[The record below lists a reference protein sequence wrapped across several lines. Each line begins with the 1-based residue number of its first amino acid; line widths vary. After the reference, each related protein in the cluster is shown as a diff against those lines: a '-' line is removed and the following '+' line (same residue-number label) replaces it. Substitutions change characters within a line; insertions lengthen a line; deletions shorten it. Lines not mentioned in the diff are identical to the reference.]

1 MSEPERQVPDR
12 TDPLFYRLRRRRRLA
27 RLALWFERVWVAVW
41 PPLGVAGA
49 FLCAALLDLP
59 ARLPAPVHLALLIV
73 TGLAFVA
80 LLARGF
86 LRISA
91 PDTLAA
97 DRRLERV
104 TGLKH
109 RPLAVLTDRPALA
122 GSEALW
128 KAHVARAVAQIGR
141 LRVGFPRPGLA
152 ARDPRALRAAV
163 VIGLLASLVVAGP
176 EASLRFAHA
185 VRPNFSP
192 PVAPPSTQ
200 LQAWITPPS
209 YTGLAPLFLKPEG
222 GAVAVPAASHLTIS
236 LTGGAGEPSL
246 SLADKSSPF
255 KSLDKESYQ
264 ADQDLTAGGRLAIMR
279 QGRELAAWDLTVIP
293 DQAPVVSFPEPPG
306 EAGRGAR
313 VPATRIP
320 WQVSHE
326 YGVVSL
332 QAELRLRDRP
342 AVAPLVVTIP
352 LPGGS
357 PKSAKGVRLQDL
369 TPHPWAGLPVT
380 ARLVAKDAPGLAGT
394 SADASFTLPERHFQ
408 HPVAQALM
416 AVRKQLTLKPD
427 DRPPAVRELDRLAQ
441 LDDVWKDDL
450 AAFLNLRAI
459 GGLLSTDPS
468 QAAVDEAQTRMWQL
482 ALHLEEGAPERTARQ
497 LAEARKQLREAM
509 DAEKR
514 GEKIDPKELDRRMQ
528 ALEQA
533 MQKHMQ
539 ALAEQMQRD
548 STTTQQD
555 LENHRLDAQDMQRLA
570 EQMREAAREG
580 RMDDAREKMAELDR
594 MLDQMQAARP
604 EHGKMSESER
614 RRSQQRQRGR
624 QQMSALQDI
633 IQREGGLLDHA
644 QQRSGEPAP
653 QPLRRP
659 GALPRFGDQPAEKS
673 PNEQSADQAARG
685 GEQKVQQALRRALGE
700 LMQQYADLTDQVPP
714 NLGDADAAMRDANQ
728 ALGQGQ
734 DPAAAGDEQRA
745 IEALQKG
752 GRSMSQQMAQQ
763 FGSGDQQGDEDQSGD
778 EASQD
783 DGSGDQP
790 GLGQGDQRGGDP
802 YGPGYDD
809 RRGRGWNSRRS
820 ADRRADD
827 RRDPFGR
834 RLNNGVNGADES
846 NDVRVPD
853 EMEKARTRAIQEEL
867 RKREAERTRP
877 QPELDYIDRLLKEF

>member
-1 MSEPERQVPDR
+1 MSEPERQIPDR

-41 PPLGVAGA
+41 PPLGVAGL

-59 ARLPAPVHLALLIV
+59 AMLPAPLHLALLV
-73 TGLAFVA
+73 ATGLAVVA
-80 LLARGF
+80 LLARGL
-86 LRISA
+86 LRTAA
-91 PDTLAA
+91 PDSLAA

-128 KAHVARAVAQIGR
+128 KAHVARALAQISR
-141 LRVGFPRPGLA
+141 LKVGFPHPGLP
-152 ARDPRALRAAV
+152 ARDPHALRAAV
-163 VIGLLASLVVAGP
+163 GLGVLVCLVIAGP
-176 EASLRFAHA
+176 EASSRL
-185 VRPNFSP
+185 VRSGEPDFSP
-192 PVAPPSTQ
+192 SVAPPATQ
-200 LQAWITPPS
+200 LQAWITPPRD
-209 YTGLAPLFLKPEG
+209 TGLAPVFLKHEG
-222 GAVAVPAASHLTIS
+222 GAVSVPADSHLTIS
-236 LTGGAGEPSL
+236 LTGGAGQPTL
-246 SLADKSSPF
+246 SLADKSNPF
-255 KSLDKESYQ
+255 KALDKESYQ
-264 ADQDLTAGGRLAIMR
+264 ADRDLTAGGRLAIMR

-293 DQAPVVSFPEPPG
+293 DHPPVVSFPEPPG

-313 VPATRIP
+313 VPMTRLP
-320 WQVSHE
+320 WQVAHE
-326 YGVVSL
+326 YGVASL
-332 QAELRLRDRP
+332 QAELHLRDRP
-342 AVAPLVVTIP
+342 AAPPLIVTIP

-369 TPHPWAGLPVT
+369 TPNPWAGLPVS
-380 ARLVAKDAPGLAGT
+380 ARLVAKDAPGLTGT
-394 SADASFTLPERHFQ
+394 SADAAFTLPERHFQ

-416 AVRKQLTLKPD
+416 EVRKQLTLQPD
-427 DRPPAVRELDRLAQ
+427 DRPPAVHALGQLAQ

-450 AAFLNLRAI
+450 PAYLNLRAI
-459 GGLLSTDPS
+459 GDLLNVDPS
-468 QAAVDEAQTRMWQL
+468 QQAVDEAQTRMWQL
-482 ALHLEEGAPERTARQ
+482 ALHLEEGAPERTARA
-497 LAEARKQLREAM
+497 LAEARKELRQAM

-514 GEKIDPKELDRRMQ
+514 GEKVDPKELDRLMK
-528 ALEQA
+528 ALQDA
-533 MQKHMQ
+533 MQKNMQ

-548 STTTQQD
+548 PTTTQQD
-555 LENHRLDAQDMQRLA
+555 MENHRLDAQDMQRLA

-580 RMDDAREKMAELDR
+580 RMDEAREKMAELDQ
-594 MLDQMQAARP
+594 MLDQMQAGRP

-614 RRSQQRQRGR
+614 RRAEKRQRGQ

-633 IQREGGLLDHA
+633 IQREGGLLDRA
-644 QQRSGEPAP
+644 QQRSSDADQMP
-653 QPLRRP
+653 RRP
-659 GALPRFGDQPAEKS
+659 GALPRFGDQPLSKT
-673 PNEQSADQAARG
+673 PDQQSADASARS

-714 NLGDADAAMRDANQ
+714 NLGDGDAAMRDANQ

-734 DPAAAGDEQRA
+734 DPSAAGDERRA

-763 FGSGDQQGDEDQSGD
+763 FGSGDQQGDDDQPGD
-778 EASQD
+778 QAGQD
-783 DGSGDQP
+783 DGDGDGDQP
-790 GLGQGDQRGGDP
+790 GLGQGDQRGGDR
-802 YGPGYDD
+802 YGPGYDNG
-809 RRGRGWNSRRS
+809 RGRSGRRS

-853 EMEKARTRAIQEEL
+853 EMEQARTRAIQEEL

-877 QPELDYIDRLLKEF
+877 QPELDYIERLLKQF